1 MAGGLGQAGLDRV
14 YDLRVFV
21 DGHHMPRVVELRV
34 HDAFIVI
41 YIGEGYSNTDHNY
54 EYVLTILHAATRSA
68 DIVVS
73 ACRVEGR
80 CIGSES
86 GEIILKVDIDN
97 RARDWSD
104 DWGHYILRED
114 INR

>member
-1 MAGGLGQAGLDRV
+1 MAGGPGQAGLDRV
-14 YDLRVFV
+14 YDLRVFIN
-21 DGHHMPRVVELRV
+21 GHHMPRVVEFRV

-73 ACRVEGR
+73 TSSVEGR
-80 CIGSES
+80 RTRSE
-86 GEIILKVDIDN
+86 GGKTILKDDIDN
-97 RARDWSD
+97 RARDRCV